1 MMYIVPDEVSLY
13 VLLFLFRK
21 YAFLDPPNRL
31 PSLKLD
37 QDFIGIDGFH
47 KVEED
52 VPLDGVSGE
61 VERLV
66 DLDERTRHWI
76 WNIMLI
82 DGESCMDD
90 QISNNSFG
98 SFLMLH

>member
-1 MMYIVPDEVSLY
+1 MKYIVPDEVGLY

-21 YAFLDPPNRL
+21 YAFFNPPDRL
-31 PSLKLD
+31 PPFKLD
-37 QDFIGIDGFH
+37 QDFIGIDDFH
-47 KVEED
+47 QVEED
-52 VPLDGVSGE
+52 VSLDGVSGE

-66 DLDERTRHWI
+66 DLDERTRHRI

-82 DGESCMDD
+82 YGESCMDD
-90 QISNNSFG
+90 HISNKFVG